1 MLFKKKEYLCLLT
14 GEVYEARSIFEA
26 HKYFKNTYPTKTPY
40 KMPLKQVMTLKR
52 YVKLYCTN

>member
-14 GEVYEARSIFEA
+14 GEVYEAYTRIEA

-40 KMPLKQVMTLKR
+40 KMPLNQVISFKK